1 MNNKILETLN
11 SIEGVLLKNLMP
23 LSDSLNT
30 KSKNYSRTLIDNYL
44 INKLGSDHN
53 EYLKNKG
60 LSLKTTP
67 INKGG
72 LTSVEPL
79 RLCSFNLKNLVNESW
94 ETSTLL
100 NSLTGFLILPLIV
113 EAKNLGQPYRRVG
126 TPIIWAPNSVEL
138 GLIKSDWELYRS
150 FALKGA
156 VPGKRGVI
164 TTQLTY
170 PTEKNTNFI
179 HMKPHS
185 VKGKF
190 ELDAF
195 GNEVRK
201 MAFYLN
207 SSKLRSVLLSQL

>member
-11 SIEGVLLKNLMP
+11 SLEGTLLKNLMP
-23 LSDSLNT
+23 DSDSLNT
-30 KSKNYSRTLIDNYL
+30 KSKSYSRTLIDNYL
-44 INKLGSDHN
+44 KTKLGNDHS
-53 EYLKNKG
+53 EYLKN
-60 LSLKTTP
+60 LNLTLKTTP

-72 LTSVEPL
+72 LTSIEPL
-79 RLCSFNLKNLVNESW
+79 RLCSFNLKSLVNESW
-94 ETSTLL
+94 ETSNLIK
-100 NSLTGFLILPLIV
+100 SLTGILILPLIV
-113 EAKNLGQPYRRVG
+113 EAKNLGQPYRRLG
-126 TPIIWAPNSVEL
+126 SPIIWRPNSDESD
-138 GLIKSDWELYRS
+138 LIKSDWELYKS
-150 FALKGA
+150 FALRGA
-156 VPGKRGVI
+156 IPGKRGVK
-164 TTQLTY
+164 TNQLTY

-207 SSKLRSVLLSQL
+207 TSKLRSILLKQL